1 MMHFGYRCCPIKKDT
16 DFSYLW
22 LPSEYC
28 SEIKI
33 NIESE
38 EKPSERT
45 IRTMMKATEEIAREE
60 YSEFLVSVVR
70 CDIIPNGK
78 ECELVFILC
87 KIPCEV
93 LKTLKSTTVRRL
105 TVVFLKAKN
114 ISYRFAGQ
122 MPDDSALYCKEA
134 IIDVTLS

>member
-1 MMHFGYRCCPIKKDT
+1 MKEDA

-38 EKPSERT
+38 EKPSDDA
-45 IRTMMKATEEIAREE
+45 IRTMMKVTEEAAKNE
-60 YSEFLVSVVR
+60 YTNFLVSVLR

>member
-1 MMHFGYRCCPIKKDT
+1 MMRFKHMCCSMKEDT

-28 SEIKI
+28 SEI
-33 NIESE
+33 SVRFVCE
-38 EKPSERT
+38 EKPSER
-45 IRTMMKATEEIAREE
+45 IILAMMKETENLAREE
-60 YSEFLVSVVR
+60 YSEFLVSVVK
-70 CDIIPNGK
+70 CDIIYSNP

-87 KIPCEV
+87 KIPCEL

>member
-1 MMHFGYRCCPIKKDT
+1 MMRFKYRCCPMKEDA

-38 EKPSERT
+38 EKPSDDA
-45 IRTMMKATEEIAREE
+45 IRTMMKVTEEVAKNE
-60 YSEFLVSVVR
+60 YQNFLVTVVK
-70 CDIIPNGK
+70 CDILQTVKNY
-78 ECELVFILC
+78 ELVFILC
-87 KIPCEV
+87 KIPCEI
-93 LKTLKSTTVRRL
+93 LRTLKSTYVRRL